1 MRPGLLSGVRLVM
14 LGSMTVVSPLLA
26 HYGGLDEIGVF
37 VVPAVA
43 VILLMRWA
51 ERRARDRQ
59 AESKPPAV
67 QPGHHE
73 LTEHEHDGTDR

>member
-1 MRPGLLSGVRLVM
+1 
-14 LGSMTVVSPLLA
+14 MTVVSPLLA

-51 ERRARDRQ
+51 ERRARDRRSESM
-59 AESKPPAV
+59 AEPPAIH
-67 QPGHHE
+67 PGGQGLE
-73 LTEHEHDGTDR
+73 EQERDGSDR